1 MDRSF
6 LFLFGNLSVLLS
18 WGLVLFETLN
28 QDENLGRMFSLVS
41 VSTLAATILICKSEL
56 ECALR
61 LLDVIS
67 CWFLAKAFW
76 HVLEQGRCILHLIS
90 LFRGAVYR
98 CSVWCSKQLTG
109 SAAEGKK
116 FIIVYGTC
124 CCPKSCDLCQ
134 VRLCCLCRRTQPT
147 KSGGF
152 EVILW
157 FTWDEVMMSSKS
169 LVKSSKDF
177 TVLELCFPVCKD
189 GRCRN

>member
-1 MDRSF
+1 MDQSF

-28 QDENLGRMFSLVS
+28 QGENLGRMFSLVS

-98 CSVWCSKQLTG
+98 CSV
-109 SAAEGKK
+109 
-116 FIIVYGTC
+116 
-124 CCPKSCDLCQ
+124 
-134 VRLCCLCRRTQPT
+134 
-147 KSGGF
+147 
-152 EVILW
+152 
-157 FTWDEVMMSSKS
+157 
-169 LVKSSKDF
+169 
-177 TVLELCFPVCKD
+177 
-189 GRCRN
+189 